1 MTKTFALAL
10 AGLVVA
16 ATPAL
21 AADSKEKQQAQKVAP
36 AKNKAADK
44 GSQGGIILQ
53 NSQKGSDKGAQG
65 GIILQNSQK
74 GADKGA
80 KGGIILQNSQ
90 KGADKGAKGG
100 IILQNNAGKSTNMK
114 TPAGKS
120 ATPGG

>member
-1 MTKTFALAL
+1 MTKTLALAL
-10 AGLVVA
+10 IAMALA

-21 AADSKEKQQAQKVAP
+21 AADSKEKMQAQKAAP
-36 AKNKAADK
+36 ATNKATDK

-53 NSQKGSDKGAQG
+53 DKATTASK
-65 GIILQNSQK
+65 NK
-74 GADKGA
+74 AADKGA

-90 KGADKGAKGG
+90 KGSDKGAKGG

-114 TPAGKS
+114 SPAAKS